1 MSTLPGNSRIG
12 LLLLVSLITV
22 AALFFVGP
30 IPQDPRYHLFADSS
44 QTLGLR
50 NFWNIVSN
58 FPFIAVG
65 LFGLSRYSRLTQPE
79 SRSGYIVFCVAAV
92 FVGIG
97 SSYYHVAPS
106 NSSLLWD
113 RLPMAV
119 AFMAFLSLLLGERV
133 ISRYKTLSLWLLVL
147 IGLSSVVYWSWTES
161 LGRGDLRP
169 YLLVQFLPV
178 LLIPL
183 IIFLFPSR
191 YMRNSMLLSS
201 FAQYFIAKLLEH
213 FDTEV
218 LSIIGL
224 TGGHALKHVA
234 AAVAVLCIIY
244 AIPVKQR
251 G

>member
-97 SSYYHVAPS
+97 S
-106 NSSLLWD
+106 
-113 RLPMAV
+113 
-119 AFMAFLSLLLGERV
+119 
-133 ISRYKTLSLWLLVL
+133 
-147 IGLSSVVYWSWTES
+147 WSWTES

-224 TGGHALKHVA
+224 TGGHALKHIA